1 MRAIMLLGISLLLAV
16 AIGCVEDAAMS
27 DYAEAP
33 PPTRRAGVSLE
44 PLSIPPPP
52 RVAPVSQTT
61 VATGYAT
68 PYPTSSYAPSPDSP
82 YAPLY
87 GGYSYTPPP
96 PAMTP
101 VAVASAPTVTVAPA
115 VTMSAAPQPQY
126 VTGDQPVAYISDA
139 YTLPGPGVNPST
151 VLSQGSTVTYDS
163 TTFPMV
169 SGPAPVYVDPT
180 YPTTAPMQ
188 PISYGGGPVV
198 STVVGSSTPV
208 AAPVVAV
215 GGVDGAVNAAGYQLV
230 PALDIQPGMRPGD
243 AAPSQWFEVVRP
255 DGGPVRLGRI
265 YSTCVCVSPR
275 ISTRYINAG
284 ERALIECRIV
294 DRPAVNNVTYGLYV
308 QVLEPFSTTLDSD
321 ITVSY

>member
-1 MRAIMLLGISLLLAV
+1 MLLGISLLLAV

-33 PPTRRAGVSLE
+33 PPAHRAGVSLE

-52 RVAPVSQTT
+52 RMAPVSQTT
-61 VATGYAT
+61 VATAYST
-68 PYPTSSYAPSPDSP
+68 PSNMPAPDSP

-87 GGYSYTPPP
+87 GGYSTYSPPP

-101 VAVASAPTVTVAPA
+101 VAVAPVVTTTTTTT
-115 VTMSAAPQPQY
+115 TMSAAPQPQY
-126 VTGDQPVAYISDA
+126 VMGDQPTAYISDA
-139 YTLPGPGVNPST
+139 YTLPGPAVNPSS
-151 VLSQGSTVTYDS
+151 VLVQGSTVTYDS
-163 TTFPMV
+163 TTFPMT

-180 YPTTAPMQ
+180 HPTTAPMQ
-188 PISYGGGPVV
+188 PITYGGGPVV
-198 STVVGSSTPV
+198 STVIGGSSTPV
-208 AAPVVAV
+208 AAPVVGTETAM
-215 GGVDGAVNAAGYQLV
+215 NAAGYQLV
-230 PALDIQPGMRPGD
+230 PALDVQPGMRPGD
-243 AAPSQWFEVVRP
+243 AAPSQWFEVIRP

-275 ISTRYINAG
+275 IATRYINAG
-284 ERALIECRIV
+284 ERALIEARIV

-308 QVLEPFSTTLDSD
+308 QVLEPFATTLDSD